1 MKEIEDDIN
10 KDILCS
16 WIGRISIVKLSTLPK
31 EIYRF
36 NIIPINDGMAFLILV
51 YKKSKKKY

>member
-16 WIGRISIVKLSTLPK
+16 WIGTISIVKLSTVPK

-51 YKKSKKKY
+51 YKT